1 MAPNEPRRLNSPRTF
16 APLQPQPTSRT
27 TPSQPGRPLNVRI
40 APRLRTTTRTG
51 GTTFTAPKTP
61 DLDSKGFFDRLIS
74 IPTSAVKAIG
84 QGVAAIPTF
93 VGKTAQTAVGF
104 GEGIMDLALDAI
116 NDDIYTSRFETD
128 LAKARELGLEG
139 DALLVYAAQRQYPLS
154 GMIIES
160 ATATGRR
167 LGEVATAG
175 RYDFGEEGID
185 YAEAFREGNL
195 GGLLVEDVGNVI
207 LAGRAGGLGNVA
219 VRAGNRLG
227 GRTGQT
233 VATAGR
239 LIEEPVATT
248 ARGVA
253 GTIAP
258 RIAGTSRMGAL
269 SDPFE
274 RIGRAEAPLRQAMTE
289 IGNAYRARSA
299 ARIDEITGQIN
310 VLRDQ
315 QRVAQQSGNME
326 LAGDLQARIN
336 DLDAKR
342 KNAMVGSGLLRGVRT
357 TIKRG
362 KLAEERIVESVMQQF
377 NRLQNRGAVPESPA
391 TYRSRASK
399 LRARAEK
406 TADVQRQEALA
417 TEAAALEALADLKE
431 QYPETL
437 DGPSQP
443 WMFEAAVHVASGKA
457 RQLAAL
463 DEQGMPMD
471 QLIAAATDPYIDPS
485 IAERGMTPTED
496 GVRAAI
502 EFAKAIDQQATN
514 LNPAEVYAIQ
524 AWYATMLELSN
535 VASDNMKRGIGMPE
549 GPAPFYWF
557 QPYPIPQNLL
567 AALDMMNAETRI
579 DVLAVLDNAS
589 GQFIG
594 EMFRL
599 GLLDNEFF
607 REYGIDPDQLRE
619 PGGQNGLFQE
629 LVKRGLKEIQAGDT
643 TPVPYMIAFNALKFS
658 YKRLQQLSPQLML
671 NPDIYPAI
679 MRPSIIT
686 MRQAVRQITGEEV
699 LGLADQLADLAR
711 ENADLLPENVLD
723 AIQRDIRRAVDPQTR
738 IEQGTF
744 QGLLERLQE
753 VRRRADERLNDL
765 RKRAEEL
772 TTEERALAARLLEI
786 EQSIGAAQATL
797 RTLSARP
804 PETSPRLLGAR
815 QRVADAEVE
824 TQALLAEREQLNAE
838 EASLQ
843 AERSAQLTPLWDR
856 LSGEEGRLAE
866 NLAEEQ
872 PVRDRLGELERRQQ
886 QIDRELS
893 LIPKALEDPAALQAD
908 FEDVVRFQGEVDE
921 MAQARELRA
930 QRITDAEAEVQLM
943 QDEMYRYIP
952 LGNRLKRRGDRVD
965 PLTNKRVDD
974 GTLAQEDVKASL
986 WPLGPENGPIYKA
999 FYREFT
1005 EQGSSVP
1012 TADVLALIAEE
1023 TWTGTEAFAG
1033 PGAGKS
1039 EFQFLEDA
1047 AKQYVKL
1054 YEARQRLKEARKS
1067 AERYRGELLER
1078 DLLTDPRTGEQLGQS
1093 GLSSAD
1099 VLRAIEL
1106 QDPVALNALMDERA
1120 RVARD
1125 IDKARTELD
1134 SIARKRA
1141 QIAEDI
1147 GVARG
1152 SIPALEPVVA
1162 NPRLKE
1168 INTRLGQLRTIQRNA
1183 LRSLRF
1189 AEKAEPKEAARAQ
1202 IAGERAQLRGV
1213 GRIRR
1218 PAPGAE
1224 GPAVG
1229 ELTVGAR
1236 NYANASVAQLNKQQ
1250 ERNVARLKQVRRN
1263 ISAQESLASQATPPD
1278 TFLSQTMR
1286 SEADYGPA
1294 LLPEGELPL
1303 YLPAGPPR
1311 SFYPGENFELGMRG
1325 EGAAPQTRLQSAQQR
1340 TSGAFVLEA
1349 GAMAERIGE
1358 VLGQQYRNSVIEEIL
1373 RDPSVTQNVGTLL
1386 GEDRVARFLAE
1397 AETEVAGQNIPRN
1410 TTEFNQAVQRVFG
1423 TKVLDEVQRMGY
1435 EVATPVRVNPETF
1448 AHAPVG
1454 DLTISAK
1461 SNNIDTNTL
1470 VMRKGLRERVVA
1482 EYERKGVREVPE
1494 PLRRVLD
1501 GVGNLTSRWKSHILP
1516 LSLRWQIGD
1525 AVGIVMFAWLRGDIP
1540 PKQLVARIREAVGRL
1555 TDPADPRLGAI
1566 MFSDLLDF
1574 PFADPV
1580 IAAAFGNGL
1589 QGRGLKT
1596 QDVRFGQLNAAKIT
1610 AQPALGSARAITRP
1624 YNWFRGKAFRVN
1636 EAINSIGRTA
1646 VFIENLDRILS
1657 EKGRSLD
1664 EITGPNSIGDPQI
1677 KQAITEAVNATN
1689 DTLGAFSDLNPW
1701 EKQVMRQV
1709 FPFWSWI
1716 KFINKAAYE
1725 LAIDSP
1731 DRVLFY
1737 AHLGS
1742 MASDPDDMGLADWLR
1757 GKTPIMGALFDL
1769 SFMNPYS
1776 DALLLTQ
1783 NPLTDAAETFT
1794 SFSPAITTPSQILN
1808 ELYYSQTG
1816 RTLPLPAPGVSRP
1829 SYLEGRPEA
1838 STRGLGDVLGGAA
1851 YLGVRGLVPIARNVF
1866 DILPTGT
1873 IPGTDI
1879 ATGPVQRF
1887 GQGSLRTTGSY
1898 ATPRLSPT
1906 VGRVGALLRTFGVPA
1921 PLISQE
1927 MAQEQARDQAQRN
1940 EAARRRRMI
1949 ERQRAGG

>member
-1 MAPNEPRRLNSPRTF
+1 MAPNEPRRLASPRTLT
-16 APLQPQPTSRT
+16 PLQPQPTNR
-27 TPSQPGRPLNVRI
+27 PIARQADVPLNVRI
-40 APRLRTTTRTG
+40 APRLRPVTRTG
-51 GTTFTAPKTP
+51 GTTFSAPKTP
-61 DLDSKGFFDRLIS
+61 NLDSKGFFDRLIS

-139 DALLVYAAQRQYPLS
+139 DALTVYAAQRQYPL
-154 GMIIES
+154 GAMIIES
-160 ATATGRR
+160 AVGTGRR

-185 YAEAFREGNL
+185 YAKAFREGNL

-207 LAGRAGGLGNVA
+207 LAGRAAGLGNVA

-227 GRTGQT
+227 GRTGQV

-239 LIEEPVATT
+239 LVEEPVATT

-269 SDPFE
+269 ADPFE

-289 IGNAYRARSA
+289 IGDAYRARSA
-299 ARIDEITGQIN
+299 ARMDEITGQIN

-336 DLDAKR
+336 DLDTKR

-399 LRARAEK
+399 LRTRAEK
-406 TADVQRQEALA
+406 TTDVQRQEALA
-417 TEAAALEALADLKE
+417 TEAAALEALANLKE

-437 DGPSQP
+437 DGPSKP
-443 WMFEAAVHVASGKA
+443 WMFEAAVHVGTKA

-463 DEQGMPMD
+463 EAEGRSMDE
-471 QLIAAATDPYIDPS
+471 LIAAATDPYIDPS
-485 IAERGMTPTED
+485 IAERGMLPTED

-502 EFAKAIDQQATN
+502 EFIKAIDGKETN

-524 AWYATMLELSN
+524 AWYATMLELSQ
-535 VASDNMKRGIGMPE
+535 VASDNMKRGVGMPE

-567 AALDMMNAETRI
+567 AALDMMNAETRAN
-579 DVLAVLDNAS
+579 VSAVLDNAS
-589 GQFIG
+589 AQ
-594 EMFRL
+594 
-599 GLLDNEFF
+599 LLDNMYRLGELDDQFF
-607 REYGIDPDQLRE
+607 VDYKIDQTKLNDPA
-619 PGGQNGLFQE
+619 GQSGLFQN
-629 LVKRGLKEIQAGDT
+629 LVRRGIKEIESGDA
-643 TPVPYMIAFNALKFS
+643 TPVPYMVAFDALKFS
-658 YKRLQQLSPQLML
+658 YKRLQQVAPQLML

-686 MRQAVRQITGEEV
+686 MRQAVRQITGTEV
-699 LGLADQLADLAR
+699 IGLADQLADLAR
-711 ENADLLPENVLD
+711 ENADLLPQNVLD

-744 QGLLERLQE
+744 QRLLDRLQG

-772 TTEERALAARLLEI
+772 TTEERTLATRLLEI
-786 EQSIGAAQATL
+786 EQSIGAVEATL
-797 RTLSARP
+797 RTLAARP
-804 PETSPRLLGAR
+804 PETSPRLAGAR
-815 QRVADAEVE
+815 QRVAEAEAE
-824 TQALLAEREQLNAE
+824 TQTLLAEHEQIRD
-838 EASLQ
+838 
-843 AERSAQLTPLWDR
+843 AERLEDQQKSAQLAPLWGR
-856 LSGEEGRLAE
+856 LSQEESRLAD
-866 NLAEEQ
+866 NLAQEQ
-872 PVRDRLGELERRQQ
+872 PVRERLGELERRQQ

-908 FEDVVRFQGEVDE
+908 FEDVVRLQGEVDE
-921 MAQARELRA
+921 MAQARELRG
-930 QRITDAEAEVQLM
+930 QRIADAEAEVQLM

-952 LGNRLKRRGDRVD
+952 LGNRLKRRGHRID
-965 PLTNKRVDD
+965 PLTNKRVDE
-974 GTLAQEDVKASL
+974 GTLAQEDIKASL
-986 WPLGPENGPIYKA
+986 WPLGPDNGPIYKA

-1005 EQGSSVP
+1005 EQGPSVP

-1023 TWTGTEAFAG
+1023 TWTGAEAFVG
-1033 PGAGKS
+1033 PSAGKS
-1039 EFQFLEDA
+1039 TSQFLEEA

-1067 AERYRGELLER
+1067 TERYRGEVLER

-1106 QDPVALNALMDERA
+1106 QDPVVLNALMDERA

-1125 IDKARTELD
+1125 IDKTRTQLD
-1134 SIARKRA
+1134 SIARRRT

-1152 SIPALEPVVA
+1152 SIPALEPPVT
-1162 NPRLKE
+1162 NPRLGE
-1168 INTRLGQLRTIQRNA
+1168 INTRLRQLRTIQRNA
-1183 LRSLRF
+1183 LRSLQF
-1189 AEKAEPKEAARAQ
+1189 AEKAEPREAARAQ

-1224 GPAVG
+1224 GPALG

-1236 NYANASVAQLNKQQ
+1236 NYANASVAQLNRQQ

-1263 ISAQESLASQATPPD
+1263 ISAQESLASQATPPE

-1311 SFYPGENFELGMRG
+1311 SFFPGENFELGMRG

-1358 VLGQQYRNSVIEEIL
+1358 ALGQQYRNSVIEEIL

-1410 TTEFNQAVQRVFG
+1410 TAEFNQAVQRAFG
-1423 TKVLDEVQRMGY
+1423 TKVLNEVQRMGY

-1540 PKQLVARIREAVGRL
+1540 PKQLVARIRETVGRL

-1596 QDVRFGQLNAAKIT
+1596 QDVRFSQLNAAKIT

-1624 YNWFRGKAFRVN
+1624 YNAFRAKAFRVN
-1636 EAINSIGRTA
+1636 EAINSIGRAA
-1646 VFIENLDRILS
+1646 VFIENLDKILT

-1677 KQAITEAVNATN
+1677 KQAITDAVNATN

-1742 MASDPDDMGLADWLR
+1742 MASDPDDMGLADWLK

-1776 DALLLTQ
+1776 DALLLTE
-1783 NPLTDAAETFT
+1783 NPLTDATETFT
-1794 SFSPAITTPSQILN
+1794 SLSPAITTPLRVAG
-1808 ELYYSQTG
+1808 ELSYGMTG
-1816 RTLPLPAPGVSRP
+1816 RQFPILMYGSRP
-1829 SYLEGRPEA
+1829 SYLEGRPGA
-1838 STRGLGDVLGGAA
+1838 TTRTAGDVLGGAA
-1851 YLGVRGLVPIARNVF
+1851 YLGIRGLVPIARNVF

-1906 VGRVGALLRTFGVPA
+1906 VGRVGALLRTFGIPA

-1927 MAQEQARDQAQRN
+1927 LAQEQAKDQAQRDQ
-1940 EAARRRRMI
+1940 AARLRRI
-1949 ERQRAGG
+1949 VERQRAGG